1 MFPHSYYYEKS
12 YLGTAAYV
20 VNAALRCS
28 DGSVQAA
35 VSYINVF
42 TPAEC
47 IVLVKY

>member
-20 VNAALRCS
+20 VIAALSCS
-28 DGSVQAA
+28 DGSVHAA
-35 VSYINVF
+35 VSYINLF
-42 TPAEC
+42 MPTEC